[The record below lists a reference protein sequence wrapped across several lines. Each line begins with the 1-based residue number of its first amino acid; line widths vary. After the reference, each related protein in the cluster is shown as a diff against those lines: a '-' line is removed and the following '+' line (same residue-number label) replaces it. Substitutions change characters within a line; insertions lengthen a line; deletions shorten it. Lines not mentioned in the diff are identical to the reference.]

1 MSAALAIL
9 LLLGAEAIALREKAT
24 VNGRWVRVVDLL
36 DPDLTD
42 PNTRARVAEIYVGRA
57 PEEGRTRTI
66 TAAEIRRELESRGI
80 DLSSI
85 VWSGASVEVTRGT
98 AAPTDALRTAV
109 ASAIR
114 TLEGAA
120 TVTILNLQPDACPEG
135 CCVAEVKANGEGYI
149 ATLTNGTKLDVAAR
163 VLRIREQVVAAR
175 DLPPGRVIEPADLE
189 VRKVE
194 ASDADR
200 LVGSGLVVGST
211 STSKI
216 RAGSAITAAQLRLR
230 PEIRKGDVVRA
241 FSSGYEVDVRALED
255 GSAGQEIGLE
265 FVSSRN
271 RVRGKIV
278 NASRV
283 DVVEAGR

>member
-1 MSAALAIL
+1 VSAALSIL

-66 TAAEIRRELESRGI
+66 AAAEIRRELESRGI

-85 VWSGASVEVTRGT
+85 VWSGTSVEVTRGT
-98 AAPTDALRTAV
+98 GTPTDALRTAV

-114 TLEGAA
+114 ALEGAA

-135 CCVAEVKANGEGYI
+135 CRVAEVKANGEGYV

-163 VLRIREQVVAAR
+163 VLKIREQVVAAR
-175 DLPPGRVIEPADLE
+175 DLPPGRVIESSDLE

-194 ASDADR
+194 ASDTDR
-200 LVGSGLVVGST
+200 LVQSGLVVGST

-265 FVSSRN
+265 FVSSQN
-271 RVRGKIV
+271 RVRGKVV